1 MTHNN
6 GLFDTFFEGSNGLA
20 GGIPKEMAK
29 LSKLKYMGIGTEI
42 HCDVL
47 GWRWLAWVTN
57 T

>member
-42 HCDVL
+42 HYDVL
-47 GWRWLAWVTN
+47 G
-57 T
+57 